1 MTLHSTKLLANHAF
15 GPLVFYFSGVACSKN
30 SFRFGVPSLAKASG
44 LGFGRVEFTLL
55 RVRSHCCTH
64 PDWLDSLGCSAQAPS
79 GVVRLVGP
87 VARVLPQ
94 VGQAGGDTVDVQVQ
108 QEEALPQMYF
118 DGDGAVNLA
127 FGVAYYLLANFFCYL
142 LLHTY
147 DLHVQ
152 PGDVAWWWLLA
163 RLQTLSGQIW
173 SHYLADCLLGRQQD
187 CKSAVVGFLVGFLVW
202 TLWELAWVLGF
213 TEWKLQYFVNTLLG
227 FEASSLVQLLV
238 TTWLSGSVRVSP
250 YNSARSKN
258 NKGQAVWTGV
268 LLSMNC
274 VMVAS
279 QWSII
284 VLYMYLES
292 FSTIL
297 SAVFLSF
304 ATAASELLTVSLIEN
319 IYVRLVWPRAFAD
332 RKSVVLG
339 DHSAPITVLSLG

>member
-1 MTLHSTKLLANHAF
+1 MH
-15 GPLVFYFSGVACSKN
+15 
-30 SFRFGVPSLAKASG
+30 
-44 LGFGRVEFTLL
+44 
-55 RVRSHCCTH
+55 SHCCTH
-64 PDWLDSLGCSAQAPS
+64 RGWLDSLECSAQAPS
-79 GVVRLVGP
+79 GAVLLAGP

-163 RLQTLSGQIW
+163 RLQTPSGQIW

-187 CKSAVVGFLVGFLVW
+187 WKSAVVGFLVGFLVW

-227 FEASSLVQLLV
+227 FEASSLAQLLV

-297 SAVFLSF
+297 SAVFLSL

-332 RKSVVLG
+332 QKSVVLG
-339 DHSAPITVLSLG
+339 DHSGPITVLNLG